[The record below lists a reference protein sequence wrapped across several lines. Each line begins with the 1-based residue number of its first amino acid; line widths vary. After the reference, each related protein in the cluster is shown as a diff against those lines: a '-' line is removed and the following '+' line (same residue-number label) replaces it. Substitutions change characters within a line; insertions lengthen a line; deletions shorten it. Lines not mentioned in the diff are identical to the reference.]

1 MKSMTGFGKET
12 FLNDTYQI
20 DVEIKSVNQR
30 FLDIQLRMPKEI
42 NPYEMAIRQL
52 MKETLQRGRI
62 EAYINIKQTGSGNKE
77 VLVHWDLIHQLLGE
91 VQQEL
96 SAHYPKAAFD
106 PAKNINQLLNNSDYV
121 EVTEKQEVDE
131 TFGLLVLETVKKA
144 VARIDASRL
153 QEGQKIQQILTVY
166 CQDFIDLVHE
176 LTGFVTIYE
185 QDYREKFEAKL
196 NEWLGSQ
203 VDETRLLTEL
213 AILLEKGDIHEELD
227 RLAIHVTKLQELL
240 YQTEPVGRELDF
252 LIQEMNREVNTIGS
266 KSSPIDIKN
275 IVVQLK
281 TILEKIREQIQNVE

>member
-1 MKSMTGFGKET
+1 MTGFGKET

-30 FLDIQLRMPKEI
+30 FLDIQLRMPKEV

-52 MKETLQRGRI
+52 MKETVQRGRI

-77 VLVHWDLIHQLLGE
+77 VLVHWELIHQLLGE

-96 SAHYPKAAFD
+96 TANYPQAKFD
-106 PAKNINQLLNNSDYV
+106 PAQNINQLLNNSDYV
-121 EVTEKQEVDE
+121 EVTEKQEADE
-131 TFGLLVLETVKKA
+131 TFGGLVLEAVEKA
-144 VARIDASRL
+144 IERIDASRL
-153 QEGQKIQQILTVY
+153 QEGQKIQQVLTMY
-166 CQDFIDLVHE
+166 SQDFTTLVSE
-176 LTGFVTIYE
+176 LKSFVAIYE
-185 QDYREKFEAKL
+185 KDYREKFETKL
-196 NEWLGSQ
+196 NDWLGSQ

-227 RLAIHVTKLQELL
+227 RLMIHVDKLQELL
-240 YQTEPVGRELDF
+240 MQSEPVGRELDF

-266 KSSPIDIKN
+266 KSSPIEIKN
-275 IVVQLK
+275 IVVQMK

>member
-96 SAHYPKAAFD
+96 TAHYPETVFD
-106 PAKNINQLLNNSDYV
+106 PAQTTNQLLNNSDYV

-144 VARIDASRL
+144 VERIDASRL
-153 QEGQKIQQILTVY
+153 QEGQKIQQVLTIY
-166 CQDFIDLVHE
+166 CQDFINLVHE
-176 LTGFVTIYE
+176 LTDFVTVYE
-185 QDYREKFEAKL
+185 KEYREKFETKL
-196 NEWLGSQ
+196 NDLLGSQ

-240 YQTEPVGRELDF
+240 CQAEPVGRELDF
-252 LIQEMNREVNTIGS
+252 LIQEMNREVNTVGS
-266 KSSPIDIKN
+266 KSSSIEIKN

>member
-96 SAHYPKAAFD
+96 TAHYPETVFD
-106 PAKNINQLLNNSDYV
+106 PAQTTNQLLNNSDYV

-144 VARIDASRL
+144 VERIDASRL
-153 QEGQKIQQILTVY
+153 QEGQKIQQVLTIY
-166 CQDFIDLVHE
+166 CQDFINLVHE
-176 LTGFVTIYE
+176 LTDFVMVYE
-185 QDYREKFEAKL
+185 KEYREKFETKL
-196 NEWLGSQ
+196 NDWLGSQ

-240 YQTEPVGRELDF
+240 CQAEPVGRELDF
-252 LIQEMNREVNTIGS
+252 LIQEMNREVNTVGS
-266 KSSPIDIKN
+266 KSSSIEIKN

>member
-30 FLDIQLRMPKEI
+30 FLDIQLRMPREV

-52 MKETLQRGRI
+52 MKQTLQRGRI

-77 VLVHWDLIHQLLGE
+77 VQVHWALIHQLLGE
-91 VQQEL
+91 VQKEL
-96 SAHYPKAAFD
+96 TTNYPKAVFD
-106 PAKNINQLLNNSDYV
+106 PAQNINQLLNNSDYV
-121 EVTEKQEVDE
+121 EVTEKQEADE
-131 TFGLLVLETVKKA
+131 SFGLLVLEVVKKA
-144 VARIDASRL
+144 VERIDASRL
-153 QEGQKIQQILTVY
+153 QEGQEIQQVLTLY
-166 CQDFIDLVHE
+166 SQDFISLVHE
-176 LTGFVTIYE
+176 LTEFVVIYE
-185 QDYREKFEAKL
+185 KDYREKFEAKL
-196 NEWLGSQ
+196 NDWLGSK

-240 YQTEPVGRELDF
+240 HQTEPVGRELDF

-266 KSSPIDIKN
+266 KSSPIEIKN

>member
-30 FLDIQLRMPKEI
+30 FLDIQLRMPKEV

-52 MKETLQRGRI
+52 IKDTLQRGRI

-77 VLVHWDLIHQLLGE
+77 VVVHWALIHQLLGE
-91 VQQEL
+91 VQDEL
-96 SAHYPKAAFD
+96 AAKYPQAKFD
-106 PAKNINQLLNNSDYV
+106 PAQNINQLLNNSDYV
-121 EVTEKQEVDE
+121 EVTEKQEADE
-131 TFGLLVLETVKKA
+131 TFGLLVLDSVKKA
-144 VARIDASRL
+144 VKRIDASRL
-153 QEGQKIQQILTVY
+153 QEGLKIQQILTVY
-166 CQDFIDLVHE
+166 GQDFINLVSE

-185 QDYREKFEAKL
+185 KDYREKFETKL
-196 NEWLGSQ
+196 NDWLGNQ
-203 VDETRLLTEL
+203 VDEARLLTEL

-227 RLAIHVTKLQELL
+227 RLAIHVDKLQELL
-240 YQTEPVGRELDF
+240 IQTEPVGRELDF

-266 KSSPIDIKN
+266 KSSPIEIKN
-275 IVVQLK
+275 IVVQMK